1 MAKTIDQTKTAR
13 GVNLRF
19 FTGRDNKNYL
29 LLSKGNNKI
38 FLDLEECYQLIKF
51 LDRQAINNKKLFI
64 EERIARLE
72 KKIEELEKIVKNK

>member
-1 MAKTIDQTKTAR
+1 MAKTIDQTKTVS

-38 FLDLEECYQLIKF
+38 FLNLEECYQLLQF
-51 LDRQAINNKKLFI
+51 LDQLAVKNKKLYI

>member
-1 MAKTIDQTKTAR
+1 MAKTIDQTKTVR

-38 FLDLEECYQLIKF
+38 FLNLEECYQLLQF
-51 LDRQAINNKKLFI
+51 LDQLAVKNKKLYI

-72 KKIEELEKIVKNK
+72 KKVEELEKIVKNK